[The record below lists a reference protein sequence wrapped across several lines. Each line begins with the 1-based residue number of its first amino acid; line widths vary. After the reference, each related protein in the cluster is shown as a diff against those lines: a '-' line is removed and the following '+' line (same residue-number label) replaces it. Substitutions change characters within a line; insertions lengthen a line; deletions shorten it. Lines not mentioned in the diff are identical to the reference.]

1 VVGRQW
7 YDPYGGLRGPVTALP
22 TDYGF
27 TGERRHAA
35 TGWVQLGVRWLD
47 PETGRFTSAD
57 TLVPETYNP
66 QALNRYSY
74 VVNRPLNFT
83 DPTGHCF
90 GPLAKVCA
98 HVALALVVDLVVKD
112 IAEDG
117 RFDTP
122 SHIRTTVTTGGSMA
136 AGNPFNGYR
145 DSQLP
150 STLTTSSPDLTAWLE
165 KTMKANAA
173 GGIAQTL
180 RDANA
185 GSWED
190 KAAAYLG
197 WAAMVKGGAPW
208 DYKVELNAATVRTV
222 VLSGREFRMDVVA
235 NIHFGYV
242 GRASGFSAEELMF
255 GAGVAQVLDGTSDWD
270 YWRSYFDDPQD
281 QFAIWLGIWLFEHSD
296 MTLEDAID
304 LYGDHLSPP

>member
-1 VVGRQW
+1 
-7 YDPYGGLRGPVTALP
+7 LSAL
-22 TDYGF
+22 
-27 TGERRHAA
+27 
-35 TGWVQLGVRWLD
+35 
-47 PETGRFTSAD
+47 GRFISAD
-57 TLVPETYNP
+57 PIVPETYNP

-90 GPLAKVCA
+90 GPLAEVCA
-98 HVALALVVDLVVKD
+98 HVALALIVDLVVKD
-112 IAEDG
+112 IAGDG

-136 AGNPFNGYR
+136 TGNPFSSYR
-145 DSQLP
+145 DPQLA
-150 STLTTSSPDLTAWLE
+150 STLTTSPPDLTSWLE

-180 RDANA
+180 RNANA

-190 KAAAYLG
+190 KVAAYLG
-197 WAAMVKGGAPW
+197 WTAMVKGGAPW
-208 DYKVELNAATVRTV
+208 DYKVELRQAGIQAV
-222 VLSGREFRMDVVA
+222 VLGGRSFSFDVVA

-242 GRASGFSAEELMF
+242 GRASGFSADELLF
-255 GAGVAQVLDGTSDWD
+255 GAGVAQILDGTSDWE

-281 QFAIWLGIWLFEHSD
+281 QFAILLGIWLFEHPD

-304 LYGDHLSPP
+304 QYGYYLKPP